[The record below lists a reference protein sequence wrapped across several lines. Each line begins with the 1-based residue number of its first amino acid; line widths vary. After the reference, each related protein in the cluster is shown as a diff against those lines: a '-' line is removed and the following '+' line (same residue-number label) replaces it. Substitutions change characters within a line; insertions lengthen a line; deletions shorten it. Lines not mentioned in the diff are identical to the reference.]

1 MCNINFMR
9 KLKDLY
15 YLEEIDDFFTRLI
28 YILGLRKLVVF
39 INIDCKLGI
48 FVIVFMMGNKKLGV
62 FW

>member
-1 MCNINFMR
+1 M
-9 KLKDLY
+9 
-15 YLEEIDDFFTRLI
+15 RLI